1 MTQIDQYER
10 LCKRILDEGVMVENK
25 RTGSKCLTVINANL
39 TYDVGS
45 GLVPAVTTRRAPW
58 KMAIAELLGYLR
70 GYTNAQQFAD
80 LGAKT
85 WFANANENKAWL
97 ANPHRKGE
105 NDMGKVYG
113 AHIKWNGP
121 NGVVVDQ
128 LGDIVTNLKDG
139 NDTRGLC
146 MTYWNPGE
154 FHLGCLRPC
163 LHSFQFSLLGD
174 ELYLDAQQRSCDVP
188 LGGVAN
194 QIQVFVL
201 LAIMARITGLKPA
214 LAHHRIVNAHIYQ
227 GQIELMREQVK
238 RTPFAPPSFSMNPEI
253 KTLEDVLTWVTPND
267 FTLHG
272 YEHHEDIKYPFSV

>member
-10 LCKRILDEGVMVENK
+10 LCKRILNEGVMVENK

-45 GLVPAVTTRRAPW
+45 GLIPAVTTRRAAW

-70 GYTNAQQFAD
+70 KYTDAQQFAD
-80 LGAKT
+80 LGAGT
-85 WFANANENKAWL
+85 WFANANENAAWL
-97 ANPHRKGE
+97 ANPYRKGE

-113 AHIKWNGP
+113 ANIVRTAP
-121 NGVVVDQ
+121 DGVQVDQ
-128 LGDIVTNLKDG
+128 LADIVSNLQAR
-139 NDTRGLC
+139 NDNRALC
-146 MTYWNPGE
+146 LTYWDPAV
-154 FHLGCLRPC
+154 FHMGCLKPC

-214 LAHHRIVNAHIYQ
+214 LAQHRIVNAHIYQ

-253 KTLEDVLTWVTPND
+253 KTLDDVLTWVTPKD
-267 FTLHG
+267 FALHG